1 MLGVEHPEQF
11 IDFENRVLLEHTSF
25 IDGYIPSTKVID
37 PLFLTALKKELADAL
52 AISVDKT
59 RDAAL
64 QAFRHKLASL
74 RFLDIKTP
82 RLIQFNYS
90 SADFAA

>member
-1 MLGVEHPEQF
+1 MEHPEQF

-52 AISVDKT
+52 AISGVF
-59 RDAAL
+59 AL
-64 QAFRHKLASL
+64 SRYKNTEI
-74 RFLDIKTP
+74 DTI
-82 RLIQFNYS
+82 
-90 SADFAA
+90 